1 VLLESYIS
9 SINSIVALL
18 VSITALIYTVKTYIL
33 KSGAEIRGM
42 YSVTSSMYCDDKYV
56 GSVSLENMKDRAT
69 VIFKIYLLIG
79 RNNYI
84 EIEDF
89 EDKPLIL
96 NPFEVYSKVYDP
108 IDLYV
113 TNMKRIE
120 LNELWGSKKI
130 KPQIVLSTSDG
141 KYKVTQWIKSWDP
154 IIDYFNNHMISIIQ
168 PMRSTYKNKC
178 YGSNVKYIL
187 DIKVDNDKEEVI
199 PICPKDYQF
208 KNMFKGFRLTQ
219 ESLETKDSLEEF
231 LYEKMGEG
239 SLNCLDITV
248 HDVEVWREKAYE
260 DHNKTIE
267 AEHYNWF
274 FFNIIGPIFTKINSY
289 KIKQINRKSQKSAN
303 KALKRN

>member
-1 VLLESYIS
+1 M
-9 SINSIVALL
+9 ALL

-33 KSGAEIRGM
+33 KSGSEIRGMYSVTSSM

-96 NPFEVYSKVYDP
+96 KPFEVYSKVYDP

-120 LNELWGSKKI
+120 LNKLWDSKKI
-130 KPQIVLSTSDG
+130 IPKIVLSTSDG
-141 KYKVTQWIKSWDP
+141 KYQVTQWIKSWDP

-187 DIKVDNDKEEVI
+187 DIKLDNDKEEVI

-219 ESLETKDSLEEF
+219 ESLETKDTLEEF
-231 LYEKMGEG
+231 LYEKIGEG
-239 SLNCLDITV
+239 NLNCLDITV

-274 FFNIIGPIFTKINSY
+274 FFNIIGPMFTKINSY
-289 KIKQINRKSQKSAN
+289 KIKQINRKSKKAAN